1 MKSLSVKQK
10 LTLSTAVV
18 VLVLL
23 TAYSLL
29 NYQQARARVVLSA
42 SNEIARVGNNVSGFV
57 ADWIVSKR
65 AILSAASGF
74 SNDRDNHNQILQQG
88 QLSGDFLYM
97 YFGTR
102 DGEMIM
108 FPAETLPNDYDPRT
122 RPWYQ
127 QATQQNGPILTE
139 PYVDASSGQL
149 VLSFAQPTDIGVIAA
164 DIAMTQVANEVLDV
178 SLGQTGMALM
188 VDADNNILIHPDSE
202 LVGQPLSQ
210 LLNTADLGANV
221 STLRT
226 DVQTLLGASFDVRGT
241 PWKIV
246 VMVDRSEAL
255 AELSSLAT
263 RSWVLSIAIII
274 LVTLAVSVAVGLLLK
289 PLMALK
295 SALEDIAN
303 GDADLTKRL
312 EITSHDEIGHLGNS
326 FNNFVESIH
335 HLVIE
340 VVDSSAQLLE
350 LSKQSNSAAADN
362 NRSIQKQQDE
372 ITQVAAAIH
381 EMSSTSAT
389 VAENAR
395 VTADSAEQAQI
406 ESDKSEANASNN
418 RQRMQSLTEQI
429 DSTTTVIS
437 KLNDHAQ
444 QINSILTTI
453 QGIAEQTNLLAL
465 NAAIEAARAGE
476 QGRGFAVVADEVRS
490 LSQRTHEAT
499 GEIQSMIE
507 ALGDHT
513 RSAVTQMD
521 TSKTLVEETMSTAEA
536 VSQSQET
543 IKNVIS
549 DINHQAISISE
560 AAREQNSATEEINRI
575 TQTIQHESQQLSE
588 NVESAYHLSERLSE
602 LGESVQ
608 AHLKGFRT

>member
-1 MKSLSVKQK
+1 MKPLSVKQK
-10 LTLSTAVV
+10 LTFSTAIV

-23 TAYSLL
+23 AAYSFL
-29 NYQQARARVVLSA
+29 NYQQAKTRVINSA
-42 SNEIARVGNNVSGFV
+42 NNDIARVGDNLAGFV
-57 ADWIVSKR
+57 ADWIEAKR
-65 AILSAASGF
+65 TILDAASGF
-74 SNDRDNHNQILQQG
+74 SEIRSSHNQILEQG
-88 QLSGDFLYM
+88 QQSGDFLYM

-108 FPAETLPNDYDPRT
+108 FPQESLPDDYDPRT

-139 PYVDASSGQL
+139 PYVDASSGAL
-149 VLSFAQPTDIGVIAA
+149 VLSFAQPTAIGVIAA
-164 DIAMTQVANEVLDV
+164 DIAMTQIANEVLDV
-178 SLGQTGMALM
+178 SLGVSGIAIM

-202 LVGQPLSQ
+202 QVGQPLNS
-210 LLNTADLGANV
+210 LMDTTGLGEQV
-221 STLRT
+221 STLKT
-226 DVQTLLGASFDVRGT
+226 DSQPLLGASFAVDGT
-241 PWKIV
+241 PWQIIIT
-246 VMVDRSEAL
+246 VDRKEAL
-255 AELSSLAT
+255 AELTSLAT
-263 RSWVLSIAIII
+263 RSWILSLIII
-274 LVTLAVSVAVGLLLK
+274 GLVTLAVSVAIGLLLK
-289 PLMALK
+289 PLDALK
-295 SALEDIAN
+295 NALEDIAD

-312 EITSHDEIGHLGNS
+312 DVISKDEIGHLSTS
-326 FNNFVESIH
+326 FNQFVDSIH
-335 HLVIE
+335 HLVID

-350 LSKQSNSAAADN
+350 LSQQSNSAASEN
-362 NRSIQKQQDE
+362 NLSIQKQQDE

-395 VTADSAEQAQI
+395 ITAESAEEAQK
-406 ESDKSEANASNN
+406 ESDNSETNASNN
-418 RQRMQSLTEQI
+418 RQRMRSLTEQI
-429 DSTTTVIS
+429 DNTTGVIS
-437 KLNDHAQ
+437 KLNEHAQ

-499 GEIQSMIE
+499 GEIQTMIE
-507 ALGDHT
+507 ALGEHT

-536 VSQSQET
+536 VSHSQET
-543 IKNVIS
+543 IKQVIT
-549 DINHQAISISE
+549 DINHQAVTISE
-560 AAREQNSATEEINRI
+560 AAREQNTATEEINRI
-575 TQTIQHESQQLSE
+575 TQTIQQESQQLSE
-588 NVESAYHLSERLSE
+588 NVESAYHLSEQLNE
-602 LGESVQ
+602 LGERVQ